1 MAGFPKRGTRNWRLL
16 IHFLETPHTI
26 LTVLVDDEPS
36 EGTSMTDIMKAK
48 KAGGYVRKPRTY
60 AEDRVCV
67 HKGCDTR
74 LSTYN
79 PRPTCRQHTPVR
91 FPRVRGRVNPSEA

>member
-1 MAGFPKRGTRNWRLL
+1 
-16 IHFLETPHTI
+16 
-26 LTVLVDDEPS
+26 
-36 EGTSMTDIMKAK
+36 MTDIMKAK

-60 AEDRVCV
+60 AADRVCS
-67 HKGCDTR
+67 HQGCDTR

-79 PRPTCRQHTPVR
+79 SRSTCRQHTPVR